1 MNLLISDSWLG
12 DFLKTKATAY
22 EIGESLSLC
31 SQSVERIKKVD
42 HDFLYDIEITTNR
55 PDCFSVYG
63 LARELAAI
71 LPRFDFPAKFNAGEV
86 AKIQEPEG
94 KNALPLE
101 VKIADPN
108 LCPRFTALIFEISK
122 LGPSP
127 KIVRERLEKAGIRAL
142 NNVVDI
148 SNYLMIELGQP
159 MHTFD
164 YDKIKG
170 TKMTL
175 RSTQKEEKITTL
187 DKQTRILPKETIIIE
202 DGEERIIDLCGI
214 MGAENSAV
222 DEKTRRVLLFV
233 QTYDPAR
240 IRRTCQ
246 LLGFRTE
253 AASRFEKGVDPEGVP
268 LAIGKAI
275 KMFEKNC
282 QAKIV
287 SKLIDLY
294 PEKQKVEK
302 VQLDLALL
310 TKIMGLEIP
319 KKEITEILESLGFL
333 LKIDNPSLITAT
345 VPHWRNQDISIPE
358 DLIEEV
364 ARIYGYNR
372 LPNTPLPVLVNNE
385 SQEKFF
391 WEGSIKTALKH
402 WGFTEITNYSLIDEN
417 SLKKVSLE
425 SSNYLKIANPLNEDL
440 LYVRPSLLPSLL
452 QIISQNQANFSAM
465 RIFEIANIYLP
476 QGENHLPDEIKML
489 TGLYTGH
496 DFFTLKGLFENLLEN
511 LGIPDYQ
518 FTASLPKTS
527 IFNPRKTAE
536 ILIKGK
542 SIGLLG
548 EIDKK
553 ILSSFSINSKLI
565 GFDIELGA
573 LIKNATKMKKYKPL
587 ISFPSIVE
595 DLSFVVKKK
604 IEVAKMMEAIKNLD
618 KLIVKV
624 ELLDSYQDTQT
635 FRITYQSPVKTLST
649 EAVGKIRERIIKIV
663 KEKFGAYLKQL
674 PIS

>member
-1 MNLLISDSWLG
+1 MNILISDSWLR
-12 DFLKTKATAY
+12 DFLKTKATAF

-71 LPRFDFPAKFNAGEV
+71 LPRFDLPAKFNTGEI
-86 AKIQEPEG
+86 AKIQEPEET
-94 KNALPLE
+94 KALPLE
-101 VKIADPN
+101 VKITNPN
-108 LCPRFTALIFEISK
+108 LCPRFTALIFEITK

-127 KIVRERLEKAGIRAL
+127 KIVQERLEKAGIRAL

-170 TKMTL
+170 AKMTL

-187 DKQTRILPKETIIIE
+187 DKQTRILPKETIVIE
-202 DGEERIIDLCGI
+202 DGEKRIIDLCGI
-214 MGAENSAV
+214 MGAYNSAV

-268 LAIGKAI
+268 LAIGKAV
-275 KMFEKNC
+275 KMFEENC
-282 QAKIV
+282 QAKIIG
-287 SKLIDLY
+287 KLIDLY
-294 PEKQKVEK
+294 PEKQKLKK
-302 VQLDLALL
+302 VQLDLSLL

-333 LKIDNPSLITAT
+333 LKEDNSSLITAT
-345 VPHWRNQDISIPE
+345 VPHWRYQDISLPE
-358 DLIEEV
+358 DLIEEI

-391 WEGSIKTALKH
+391 WEGNVKTALKY
-402 WGFTEITNYSLIDEN
+402 WGFTEITSYSLIDEN
-417 SLKKVSLE
+417 SLKKINLE
-425 SSNYLKIANPLNEDL
+425 PGDYLKIANPLTEDL
-440 LYVRPSLLPSLL
+440 LYLRPSLLPSLL
-452 QIISQNQANFSAM
+452 RVISQNQASFSTM

-476 QGENHLPDEIKML
+476 QGENHLPDEIKMFS
-489 TGLYTGH
+489 GLYTGH
-496 DFFTLKGLFENLLEN
+496 DFLVVKGLLENLLEN
-511 LGIPDYQ
+511 LGITDYQ
-518 FTASLPKTS
+518 FTNSSLTTS
-527 IFNPRKTAE
+527 IFNSQKTAE
-536 ILIKGK
+536 ILIGGR

-548 EIDKK
+548 EINQK
-553 ILSSFSINSKLI
+553 ILNSFSVTSKLI
-565 GFDIELGA
+565 GFDIELMA
-573 LIKNATKMKKYKPL
+573 LIKNATKIKKYKPL
-587 ISFPSIVE
+587 ISFPPIIE
-595 DLSFVVKKK
+595 DLSFVIKNK
-604 IEVAKMMEAIKNLD
+604 IEVAKIITAIKSVDNLITQVD
-618 KLIVKV
+618 FLGSF
-624 ELLDSYQDTQT
+624 EDTQT
-635 FRITYQSPVKTLST
+635 FRVSYQSRAKTLQSQ
-649 EAVGKIRERIIKIV
+649 EAEKIRNKIISVV
-663 KEKFGAYLKQL
+663 KQKFGAYLK
-674 PIS
+674 